1 MFIKEAKRKY
11 NPGIAILLAVLFV
24 AGSLSLAAGLPG
36 EKPDEHEELETYEV
50 LVMVQ
55 PDEGGDVEGAGDYY
69 PGDEVVLTATA
80 EEGYEFLQWTDNI
93 QGFVVSSDK
102 EYVFDMPEEDVQLT
116 ALFVELLE

>member
-1 MFIKEAKRKY
+1 MLFKETHQKY
-11 NPGIAILLAVLFV
+11 RSGVIFLLAALFV
-24 AGSLSLAAGLPG
+24 AGSVSLAAGLPG
-36 EKPDEHEELETYEV
+36 EVPDEPEPMETYEV

-69 PGDEVVLTATA
+69 PGDEVVLTAEA

-93 QGFVVSSDK
+93 QGFVVSSDT
-102 EYVFDMPEEDVQLT
+102 EYVFEMPEEDVQLT